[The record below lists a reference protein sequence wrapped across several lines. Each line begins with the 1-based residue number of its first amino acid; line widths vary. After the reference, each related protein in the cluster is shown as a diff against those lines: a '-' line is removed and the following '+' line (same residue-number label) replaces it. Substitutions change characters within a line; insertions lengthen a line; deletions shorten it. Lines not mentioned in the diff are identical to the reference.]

1 MGPKQA
7 WIVFSFIALA
17 ADVVLALGALELGYD
32 RFPVALVTGSIA
44 LIYTY
49 VVYKRY
55 HVEVVP
61 ETDIMQFDDVDDLRI
76 LSGIYGLDTK
86 GTERDLRARLLRF
99 ARTNKDKAFVWVA
112 PRSII
117 SVGSALEVR
126 AISGAGMARPSNM
139 PSKASAKGLV
149 GGRPRSPERL
159 GNLKVCPICGHRL
172 KKPGGICSECGADLE
187 FYSVL
192 SESKV
197 GKRLIS
203 EKAGGMRRKL
213 RYDVPLLGENR

>member
-7 WIVFSFIALA
+7 WVVFSFIALA
-17 ADVVLALGALELGYD
+17 ADFVLALSLLELGYD
-32 RFPVALVTGSIA
+32 RYPVALVTGSIA
-44 LIYTY
+44 LIYIY

-61 ETDIMQFDDVDDLRI
+61 EEDIMQFDAVDDLRI
-76 LSGIYGLDTK
+76 LSGIYGLDAQ
-86 GTERDLRARLLRF
+86 GTEKDLRQRLLAF
-99 ARTNKDKAFVWVA
+99 ARANKDNAFVWVA

-117 SVGSALEVR
+117 SLGSALEVP
-126 AISGAGMARPSNM
+126 AGPALATERPSDM
-139 PSKASAKGLV
+139 PSAASTKGLV

-159 GNLKVCPICGHRL
+159 KRLRACPICDHRVRR
-172 KKPGGICSECGADLE
+172 PGAICSECGADLE
-187 FYSVL
+187 FYSAL

-203 EKAGGMRRKL
+203 EKADGVRRKL